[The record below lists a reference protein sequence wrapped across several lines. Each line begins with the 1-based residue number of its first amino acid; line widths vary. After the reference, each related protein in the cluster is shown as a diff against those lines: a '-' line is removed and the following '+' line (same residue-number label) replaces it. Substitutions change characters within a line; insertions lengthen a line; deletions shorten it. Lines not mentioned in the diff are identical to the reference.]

1 MNSNQ
6 HEAKGGDGMKRITRF
21 AGKWMDGMRTLWG
34 CQAHPL
40 VKIAAVPFMAG
51 VVFLCCVLDLI
62 DGDQQ

>member
-1 MNSNQ
+1 
-6 HEAKGGDGMKRITRF
+6 MKRVARF
-21 AGKWMDGMRTLWG
+21 AGKWWDGMWTLWG